1 MNLQLSIAANN
12 KLPFNQDSIK
22 LEGSA
27 IECRINAEDEDY
39 NPSPGTVSN
48 VIFPG
53 GLGVRVDSHLYSG
66 YIVPHQ
72 FDSLIAKLIAWGFNR
87 SEKIKKMDRML
98 EEFTVEGIKTN
109 KDRVREVIQNKR
121 FLSGVVNT
129 QFLDQLVE

>member
-1 MNLQLSIAANN
+1 M
-12 KLPFNQDSIK
+12 
-22 LEGSA
+22 
-27 IECRINAEDEDY
+27 
-39 NPSPGTVSN
+39 SN

-109 KDRVREVIQNKR
+109 KDRVREVIRNKR

>member
-1 MNLQLSIAANN
+1 MCIR
-12 KLPFNQDSIK
+12 DS
-22 LEGSA
+22 
-27 IECRINAEDEDY
+27 
-39 NPSPGTVSN
+39 
-48 VIFPG
+48 
-53 GLGVRVDSHLYSG
+53 LYSG